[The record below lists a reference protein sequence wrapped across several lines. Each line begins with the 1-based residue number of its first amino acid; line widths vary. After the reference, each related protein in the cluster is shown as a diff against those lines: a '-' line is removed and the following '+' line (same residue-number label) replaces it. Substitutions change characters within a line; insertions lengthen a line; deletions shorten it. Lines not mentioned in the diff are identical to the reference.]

1 MLKKS
6 FLFAAAMGIVLGAG
20 AATLRVELSGGNK
33 VELLPVEAPETIEL
47 RPMNWLKPSEQKF
60 TLWGKRRR
68 PRRNG
73 RRRPLNSPPRAMVW
87 S

>member
-60 TLWGKRRR
+60 TLWGSRKE
-68 PRRNG
+68 G
-73 RRRPLNSPPRAMVW
+73 GHVGMADGDL
-87 S
+87 

>member
-47 RPMNWLKPSEQKF
+47 RPMNWL
-60 TLWGKRRR
+60 
-68 PRRNG
+68 N
-73 RRRPLNSPPRAMVW
+73 
-87 S
+87 